1 MIVTERTIRDVF
13 KISLWLKAAH
23 SFVEII
29 TGLALLLVSH
39 DLVVH
44 LAQAVTASELL
55 EDPQDV
61 IAGVIRGFAMTFTP
75 STQSFAAYYLLS
87 HGLLKFVM
95 VIGVLLNRL
104 WAYPAF
110 IAVLIGFIAY
120 QAYRLSFGMSW
131 ALIAVTVLDVVVLVL
146 TVHEYRYAR
155 KASIPGQVL

>member
-1 MIVTERTIRDVF
+1 MAIAT
-13 KISLWLKAAH
+13 
-23 SFVEII
+23 SFLLSRHLRVQ
-29 TGLALLLVSH
+29 GFALL
-39 DLVVH
+39 
-44 LAQAVTASELL
+44 
-55 EDPQDV
+55 
-61 IAGVIRGFAMTFTP
+61 
-75 STQSFAAYYLLS
+75 AAA
-87 HGLLKFVM
+87 

-131 ALIAVTVLDVVVLVL
+131 VLIAVTVLDVVVLVL